1 MRRAAKR
8 CYDAVSV
15 MPADGNADAS
25 RMVVH
30 LDGQAIMTPRGRLL
44 AVPSADLAEAIAGEW
59 RAQSERVDPATMPMT
74 QLTATALD
82 RVAEARDQI
91 VDALVGYA
99 AADLVC
105 YRATEPA
112 DLVVRQHAYWQ
123 PLVDWAAT
131 RWDAALAVTQGIVPV
146 SQPAEA
152 IAALRAAVER
162 LDDWELTALAAAV
175 PACGSLVIGLALL
188 DGRLDA
194 DDAFELSQ
202 LDESYQIERWGEDLE
217 AARRRRSVRDEVREA
232 FAFVTLRR
240 GQTAADRRGRP

>member
-8 CYDAVSV
+8 FYDTVSV
-15 MPADGNADAS
+15 IAVDSDAGAA
-25 RMVVH
+25 RMVIC
-30 LDGQAIMTPRGRLL
+30 LDGKAIKTPRGRLL
-44 AVPSADLAEAIAGEW
+44 AVPGAELAEAIAGEW

-74 QLTATALD
+74 QLTATAID
-82 RVAEARDQI
+82 RVAEAREHI
-91 VDALVGYA
+91 VDALIGYA
-99 AADLVC
+99 AADVVC

-112 DLVVRQHAYWQ
+112 DLVARQHAHWQ
-123 PLVDWAAT
+123 PLVDWAAR
-131 RWDAALAVTQGIVPV
+131 RWDAALAVTQGIAPV

-217 AARRRRSVRDEVREA
+217 AARRRRGVRDEVREA

-240 GQTAADRRGRP
+240 GQTAAD